1 MKEILMECTLKVSQ
15 GKGFERFSGGEIKQT
30 TDGVKYVLLCG

>member
-1 MKEILMECTLKVSQ
+1 MKEILMECTLKFSQ

-30 TDGVKYVLLCG
+30 TDGIKYILLCT